1 MLMTDGRLNHMP
13 HLGIVAGT
21 ADGAALCY
29 RTLCHEAERLTGG
42 RAYPEI
48 TMHALPLEAYL
59 ASIDAGDWSGVAT
72 LMSRSASLLAQA
84 GAELI
89 ICPNNTLH
97 RAFDLVV
104 SPVPWVHIAA
114 AVVAEAACRNY
125 RRVGLLGTQVA
136 MQGTV
141 YQPIFEHHGI
151 EIVLPPVPKRIELD
165 RIIRTEL
172 IRGRY
177 LPPSLAY
184 VQDIISTMAASG
196 AEAVILGCTEL
207 PLLLSEEAS
216 SLPLLDSTR
225 LLATAALTTSL
236 LVSIP

>member
-1 MLMTDGRLNHMP
+1 
-13 HLGIVAGT
+13 
-21 ADGAALCY
+21 
-29 RTLCHEAERLTGG
+29 
-42 RAYPEI
+42 
-48 TMHALPLEAYL
+48 
-59 ASIDAGDWSGVAT
+59 
-72 LMSRSASLLAQA
+72 
-84 GAELI
+84 
-89 ICPNNTLH
+89 
-97 RAFDLVV
+97 
-104 SPVPWVHIAA
+104 
-114 AVVAEAACRNY
+114 
-125 RRVGLLGTQVA
+125 

-141 YQPIFEHHGI
+141 YQPIFEHHRI

-172 IRGRY
+172 IRGHY

-196 AEAVILGCTEL
+196 ADAVILGCTEL
-207 PLLLSEEAS
+207 PLLLSEEPS

>member
-1 MLMTDGRLNHMP
+1 MTEGRLNHMP

-59 ASIDAGDWSGVAT
+59 ASIDAADWPGVAA
-72 LMSRSASLLAQA
+72 LMSRSASVLAQA

-104 SPVPWVHIAA
+104 SPVPWVHIAS
-114 AVVAEAACRNY
+114 AVVAEATRRNY

-151 EIVLPPVPKRIELD
+151 EIVLPPVPKCIELD

-207 PLLLSEEAS
+207 PLLLSEEPS